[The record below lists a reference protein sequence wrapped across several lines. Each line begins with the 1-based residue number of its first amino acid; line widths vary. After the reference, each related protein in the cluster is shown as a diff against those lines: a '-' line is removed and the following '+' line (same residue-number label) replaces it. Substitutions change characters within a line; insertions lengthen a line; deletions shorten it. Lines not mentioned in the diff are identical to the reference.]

1 MLWQLWDWVV
11 HRSASKPVLRAV
23 CSNYTLLTILLATFN
38 MKNSWVMIFNRWQW
52 WSLNFSFMICEK
64 LYESQT
70 ATWCFVW
77 VLSWSSIWNLP
88 WSVLVL
94 ALQSTLDFQTK
105 WDLKII
111 LLVAETLG
119 LATLLNFLIT
129 HTKDLEETDFILND
143 SLFTSCNNSW
153 YSMLT

>member
-23 CSNYTLLTILLATFN
+23 CSNYTLLTILLAAFN

-70 ATWCFVW
+70 ATCYFVG

-94 ALQSTLDFQTK
+94 ALQSNLDFQTK

-111 LLVAETLG
+111 LAGCRNIG
-119 LATLLNFLIT
+119 LSYPSKFSHNSNEGSWRDWLYFKWFSNSLLHVIT
-129 HTKDLEETDFILND
+129 HGTP
-143 SLFTSCNNSW
+143 C
-153 YSMLT
+153 